1 MNMNNDFED
10 LDNNDV
16 SNDYVNQLT
25 LNFLI
30 SKSQLQKLKK
40 IQEKETNT
48 NINTNINAKYDKH
61 RISDLFNK
69 LINNNRPD
77 DLLEDVKTCFDAFIE
92 KSIYYLEIHDKNV
105 CIQNEREYVGDH
117 FENLQEDDVGDYVGY
132 NEYNEVVEDDE
143 EYNEVIDDE
152 YNEDEEQYK
161 EDLIEDYFEEPVI
174 NVNKKS
180 SQYNKG
186 KLSKGVDD
194 IQKLPLDW
202 FNATRQNYKINQIIP
217 RKKEIIIDNLNTNTN
232 TNTNTNKYETK
243 NNSSYQKKKI

>member
-1 MNMNNDFED
+1 MNNDFED
-10 LDNNDV
+10 AVNNNDV

-40 IQEKETNT
+40 IQEKETN
-48 NINTNINAKYDKH
+48 INANAVAKYDKH

-105 CIQNEREYVGDH
+105 CIQKEREYVGDH
-117 FENLQEDDVGDYVGY
+117 FENVQEDDVGYDVGY
-132 NEYNEVVEDDE
+132 NEDDE
-143 EYNEVIDDE
+143 EYNEVMDDE

-194 IQKLPLDW
+194 IHKLPLDW
-202 FNATRQNYKINQIIP
+202 FNSTRQNYKINQIIP

-232 TNTNTNKYETK
+232 TNTNINKNTNK
-243 NNSSYQKKKI
+243 NNLGYQKKKI